1 VTAVARSFDL
11 LVFDWDGTLMDSAAH
26 IVDSIRAA
34 ARDLEIDLP
43 SEQHTRHIIG
53 LGLVDALTYLFP
65 SLPRADYPRLAERY
79 RYHYLAGDHKLSLFA
94 GAEEGI
100 RAMHAA
106 GFGLAVA
113 TGKSRQGLDRSLES
127 SGLAVFFHASRCAD
141 EGLPKPHPDMLLY
154 LMKTLAVDPRRT
166 LMIGDTTHDLE
177 MARSAGVSALAVGYG
192 AHARASLEA
201 REPLA
206 CVMSFAELTGWVQ
219 QNG

>member
-1 VTAVARSFDL
+1 VTAVGKSFDL
-11 LVFDWDGTLMDSAAH
+11 LVFDWDGTLMDSAGH

-34 ARDLEIDLP
+34 AHDLDIDLP
-43 SEQHTRHIIG
+43 PEQRARHIIG

-94 GAEEGI
+94 GADQGI

-106 GFGLAVA
+106 GFSLAVA
-113 TGKSRQGLDRSLES
+113 TGKSRQGLDRSLGA

-141 EGLPKPHPDMLLY
+141 EGLPKPHPDMLIY
-154 LMKTLAVDPRRT
+154 LMKTLGVDPRRT

-177 MARSAGVSALAVGYG
+177 MARSARVSALAVGYG
-192 AHARASLEA
+192 AHARANLEA
-201 REPLA
+201 HEPVA
-206 CVMSFAELTGWVQ
+206 CVMSFAELTGWVR